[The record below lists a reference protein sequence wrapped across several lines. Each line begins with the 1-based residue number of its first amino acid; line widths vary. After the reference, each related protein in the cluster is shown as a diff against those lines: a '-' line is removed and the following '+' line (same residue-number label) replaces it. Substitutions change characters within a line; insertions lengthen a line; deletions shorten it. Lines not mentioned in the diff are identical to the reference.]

1 MRNVSVAGGRT
12 CGTFTSGPGVRKL
25 RGQRASGR
33 GDGCCLRGVRARRL
47 FARRAGHAGDSACA
61 RHSAREC
68 RIGRFVGGERRER
81 REGRGAQRVQ
91 RLSLRVRDGLPHG
104 GLDRVDF
111 DDVQAK
117 VALHG
122 LLDAH
127 HVMKGQPTS
136 HPVVTALNTSASPA
150 TVLLADCVDMAHWIE
165 VQKATGKPV
174 SAGPGGHEAV
184 SVVVVEYPGDGWLV
198 QQSRQSKVPSC

>member
-1 MRNVSVAGGRT
+1 MELSRPARGCANCGGSVRVAVVMVAACAGFGLVACSPAGPATPAIQPAHVIPRASAVSVDSSTANAANAAKAAALSAYNGYLSAYVT
-12 CGTFTSGPGVRKL
+12 ASHTADWNAKSIDKYTADPL
-25 RGQRASGR
+25 RQ
-33 GDGCCLRGVRARRL
+33 
-47 FARRAGHAGDSACA
+47 
-61 RHSAREC
+61 
-68 RIGRFVGGERRER
+68 
-81 REGRGAQRVQ
+81 
-91 RLSLRVRDGLPHG
+91 
-104 GLDRVDF
+104 
-111 DDVQAK
+111 QAK